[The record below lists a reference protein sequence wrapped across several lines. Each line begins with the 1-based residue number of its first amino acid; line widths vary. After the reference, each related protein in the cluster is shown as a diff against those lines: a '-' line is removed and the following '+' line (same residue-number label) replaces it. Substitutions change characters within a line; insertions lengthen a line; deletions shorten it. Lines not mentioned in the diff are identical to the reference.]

1 MEFGGETLMCGLGT
15 ILHQFPLIL
24 MGPWKK
30 KVINPTRGILIFIA
44 SLSEEISG
52 ETLAE
57 EVVQEY
63 NSGTCTNF

>member
-1 MEFGGETLMCGLGT
+1 
-15 ILHQFPLIL
+15 

-30 KVINPTRGILIFIA
+30 KVINPTRGILTFIV
-44 SLSEEISG
+44 SFSEEISG